1 MRKIL
6 LLILLSAFFLLLL
19 FFYQTATITDKRL
32 HIVFCDVGQGDAI
45 YIRTPSSVDILVDGG
60 RDSRVLDCLA
70 NNMPFWDRK
79 IELVFATHP
88 DADHIAGLNY
98 VLESYEVGNF
108 YSSHAEKDTK
118 VYQAL
123 RSLIAKNNI
132 AYREIYVGSK
142 FTLEDGVTIETFW
155 PTKDFSAK
163 DINDYSLVQ
172 YLKYGQFDLLLTG
185 DVSSYILDTIDLSR
199 VSFEVFKLP
208 HHGSKTGIDES
219 TFERI
224 NADLGIISAGKNN
237 SYHHPHES
245 VLSILKKN
253 SIKYLRTDIL
263 GEIEFATDG
272 INTEIIN

>member
-6 LLILLSAFFLLLL
+6 LLILLSALFLLIL
-19 FFYQTATITDKRL
+19 FFYQANTLNDKRL
-32 HIVFCDVGQGDAI
+32 HVIFCDVGQGDAI
-45 YIRTPSSVDILVDGG
+45 YIRTPASVDILVDGG
-60 RDSRVLDCLA
+60 RDSKVLDCLA

-98 VLESYEVGNF
+98 VLDSYEVGAF
-108 YSSHAEKDTK
+108 YSSHASKDTK
-118 VYQAL
+118 VYQTL
-123 RSLIAKNNI
+123 RSLISKNNI
-132 AYREIYVGSK
+132 LYKEIYVGDK

-172 YLKYGQFDLLLTG
+172 HLKYGQFDLLLTG
-185 DVSSYILDTIDLSR
+185 DVSSYILNTIDLGNISI
-199 VSFEVFKLP
+199 EVFKLP
-208 HHGSKTGIDES
+208 HHGSKTGIDDS
-219 TFERI
+219 TFPRL
-224 NADLGIISAGKNN
+224 NVLMGVISAGKNN
-237 SYHHPHES
+237 SYHHPHPS
-245 VLSILKKN
+245 VISILKKN
-253 SIKYLRTDIL
+253 SIEYIRTDIV